1 MVLFYF
7 IYLFTVS
14 VILYSSIWGFVFVGF
29 KGKPPHFYI
38 AYLFVISLCKNYYC
52 YVQMS
57 KNVGSFYEFFILY
70 VYYLIAKV
78 VAASVAANSLV
89 KRNDH

>member
-29 KGKPPHFYI
+29 KGKPPHFCI
-38 AYLFVISLCKNYYC
+38 AYLFVKSLCKNYYC

-57 KNVGSFYEFFILY
+57 KKSSLYELFILY